1 MSSEFSKKY
10 LSKGKN
16 TKKRNRMILAFTLL
30 IISFLCMCFLCFAFI
45 YTENNKKAITSSAT
59 QPASSGVSLSTQEET
74 HDSSY
79 GLKEASNT
87 DSPVTIN
94 VMMIGDMLIHRGVYR
109 SGTTDNV
116 NYNFDHLFANIL
128 DDIEEADMRIVN
140 QETILGGTEMGLD
153 EYPNFNSPQEIGD
166 AEVEA
171 GFNIIL
177 HATNHALDKGL
188 TGLNTTVSYWRTNH
202 PEMSVL
208 GIYDS
213 QEDADEIYVYEKE
226 GFKVAVLN
234 YTYGTN

>member
-1 MSSEFSKKY
+1 MSSEFSQKY
-10 LSKGKN
+10 LGKGKN
-16 TKKRNRMILAFTLL
+16 TKKRNKMILTFTLL

-59 QPASSGVSLSTQEET
+59 QPASSGVTLSSQEET
-74 HDSSY
+74 TDSSY

-171 GFNIIL
+171 GFNIIPTTL
-177 HATNHALDKGL
+177 LTRGLPVLTPQCL
-188 TGLNTTVSYWRTNH
+188 TGRLTIRRCLFWESMTPRRMQMKY
-202 PEMSVL
+202 MSMRRKDL
-208 GIYDS
+208 R
-213 QEDADEIYVYEKE
+213 
-226 GFKVAVLN
+226 
-234 YTYGTN
+234 